1 MELRSGVGGTG
12 VDGTGERP
20 TGDTVSILST
30 ELVDIK
36 LDILFGLASVRPAGV
51 RGELL
56 ELTRSKKPGRT
67 AGLCTRWLK
76 RSGELEVEGEA
87 SSDAIVC
94 HVSSLKLRGESAVVD
109 FFDLRPNAPRRPFF
123 CFTPS
128 PFCCR
133 TEEGE
138 FEWLLVR
145 SLEIGIRLV
154 RRSLC
159 LPLLLLPRALPTR
172 IELMSVSSD
181 GLVRGVDG
189 ILSALVADA
198 PLLLVSGLCTQHIGL
213 ATYCCR
219 HRRR

>member
-123 CFTPS
+123 C
-128 PFCCR
+128 CR
-133 TEEGE
+133 TEKGE

-154 RRSLC
+154 RRSLRLP
-159 LPLLLLPRALPTR
+159 LPLLPGTLPTR
-172 IELMSVSSD
+172 IELMSVSSE